1 MTDSYLAHHLELLK
15 YLQQVLVAL
24 AQEDMIPEEHS
35 EFLERYAD
43 MIAEF
48 SHSQEALY
56 LGQEVISQVFQ
67 RYPQI
72 AHQVPRDLLWF
83 FGGECLHYMPDEEIA
98 MFQQLEERR
107 FEALELGEDFDWN
120 KEVQLTFMPTMQT
133 AH

>member
-1 MTDSYLAHHLELLK
+1 
-15 YLQQVLVAL
+15 VAI

-35 EFLERYAD
+35 EFLDRYAD

-48 SHSQEALY
+48 SQSQEALY

-120 KEVQLTFMPTMQT
+120 KEVQLTFMPTKQT